1 MTEQTTKIS
10 SQPIKQPGF
19 LQSVLSVGSAN
30 LITIIFLF
38 LEIMVA
44 VRLLDTASYGIFV
57 LLIAITNFFV
67 MFIDCGSKTAMPQLI
82 ASSEP
87 DKQAKLVSSIILLR
101 FIIIAAAFIIILP
114 GKSLLSLFIS
124 SPEIRQYAVFVL
136 MMIMS
141 ASFDELLNSILQGFH
156 AYNHIAI
163 STCLRSA
170 MRLVLTIFFLMVMKL
185 DMMGLVYSW
194 IISACLSAL
203 YQLIFTS
210 VPIRFEINR
219 HTLKEILKFGFPLQ
233 LSRFIWFVSGRVNI
247 FLLGILALPSSVALF
262 DAGEKIPKALHSL
275 SASFITVFYP
285 SMTRLLA
292 EGKIE
297 KAEKMLDQAM
307 RIISVAAAFLALIAV
322 LFSKE
327 IVTLL
332 FSAKYSNSNH
342 VFAILMIAFHLEFLV
357 QLMGYTLTS
366 AGYPGRSLVENTVRV
381 IVIILGNIILI
392 PRIGIAGA
400 AFATL
405 IANYIAVPLSI
416 WLLGRSK
423 IPVNVTMFIKTVFI
437 FLVFAGL
444 FWWFQPTYLII
455 KFAILLLYI
464 IINLSFSTITR
475 ADLAAMLPDAM
486 TRRIVILQKV

>member
-1 MTEQTTKIS
+1 MTYQTVKNS

-19 LQSVLSVGSAN
+19 LQSVLSIGSAN

-44 VRLLDTASYGIFV
+44 VRILDTASYGIFV

-82 ASSEP
+82 ASSNP
-87 DKQAKLVSSIILLR
+87 DKQTKLVSSIILLR
-101 FIIIAAAFIIILP
+101 LIIIAAAFIILLP
-114 GKSLLSLFIS
+114 GKILLSLFIS
-124 SPEIRQYAVFVL
+124 APEILQYAIFVL
-136 MMIMS
+136 MMIM
-141 ASFDELLNSILQGFH
+141 ATSFDELLNSILQGFH
-156 AYNHIAI
+156 AYNRIAI

-170 MRLVLTIFFLMVMKL
+170 LRLVLTIFFLMVMKL
-185 DMMGLVYSW
+185 EMMGLVYSW
-194 IISACLSAL
+194 IISACISAL
-203 YQLIFTS
+203 YQFIFTS

-219 HTLKEILKFGFPLQ
+219 DTLKEILKFGFPLQ

-307 RIISVAAAFLALIAV
+307 RIISFVTAYLALIAV
-322 LFSKE
+322 LFSNE

-332 FSAKYSNSNH
+332 FSSKYSNSNH
-342 VFAILMIAFHLEFLV
+342 VFAILMIAFHPEFLV

-366 AGYPGRSLVENTVRV
+366 AGHPGRSLAENTVRV

-405 IANYIAVPLSI
+405 IANYISVPLSI
-416 WLLGRSK
+416 WLLWRSS
-423 IPVNVTMFIKTVFI
+423 IPVKATMFAKIVFI
-437 FLVFAGL
+437 FLLCAGL
-444 FWWFQPTYLII
+444 FWWFQPAHVLIKI
-455 KFAILLLYI
+455 AILLFYA
-464 IINLSFSTITR
+464 IINLSLSTITR
-475 ADLAAMLPDAM
+475 SDFAAILPEAV
-486 TRRIVILQKV
+486 TKRIAVLQKV